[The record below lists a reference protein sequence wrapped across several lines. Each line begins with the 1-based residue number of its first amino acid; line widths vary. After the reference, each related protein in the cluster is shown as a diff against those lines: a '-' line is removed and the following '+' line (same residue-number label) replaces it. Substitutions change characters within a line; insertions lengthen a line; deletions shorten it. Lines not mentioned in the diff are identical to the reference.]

1 MKKISLIKGIFI
13 GISSLLLISSDIF
26 AGEIIV
32 PWRAKKEI
40 VKQGS
45 SFEIWFKKEPAESIV
60 SVTLAGPFNS
70 IPLRIKRN
78 KTGLWYFDEF
88 THATYN
94 CSLSVVVPSGTPI
107 ELYDLLVQTSS
118 GTYTSRSAVKVIDK
132 YLSHYYICH
141 FTDPHVAVSW
151 ANNGNATAPI
161 MQALAE
167 IISVIDPELAVCTG
181 DNIIGFSRTKEI
193 PASFSQRWDSFWDG
207 PAPDGFGG
215 VHNIRVPVFATT
227 GNNDYDKFKAI
238 QDTNKMFKLSDW
250 NIFCGMRVFGF
261 SYDQTRFLAF
271 DDFLGELKD
280 HAPFTGTCKDFPEFQ
295 VTALEK
301 YLSVAGPGKLRI
313 VLQHSPV
320 RVNETFCN
328 NHQVPLVLSGH
339 IHKDQVTTIGTTPT
353 NVCATENVCFAE
365 YWSPGYPPPA
375 SAFTKIRIVEVNNN
389 VIVSN
394 QTVNIMDYIHVM
406 NGLKDGKLLTVSFD
420 KPNNGKDSSVTA
432 TIVNKTDYS
441 FSGCKI
447 RFVMPKGKYSVDK
460 GTIQQSFS
468 NDLVTVYDVKIP
480 VGSSAS
486 VTVTIKYYI

>member
-1 MKKISLIKGIFI
+1 MKKIRLKTGVLLVICF
-13 GISSLLLISSDIF
+13 LLLISSDIL

-45 SFEIWFKKEPAESIV
+45 SFEIWFKKEPAESIISV
-60 SVTLAGPFNS
+60 SLAGPFNS
-70 IPLRIKRN
+70 VPLRIKQN
-78 KTGLWYFDEF
+78 KTGLWYFDDY

-94 CSLSVVVPSGTPI
+94 CNLSVAVPSGTPI
-107 ELYDLLVQTSS
+107 ELYDLLVKTSM

-151 ANNGNATAPI
+151 AKNGNATAPI
-161 MQALAE
+161 MQALGE

-193 PASFSQRWDSFWDG
+193 PDSFSQRWDAFWDG
-207 PAPDGFGG
+207 STSDGFGG
-215 VHNIRVPVFATT
+215 VHNSRVPVFATT

-238 QDTNKMFKLSDW
+238 QDTNKMYKLSDW

-261 SYDQTRFLAF
+261 SYDKTRFLAF

-280 HAPFTGTCKDFPEFQ
+280 HAPFTGTCKDFPELQ
-295 VTALEK
+295 ITALEK
-301 YLSVAGPGKLRI
+301 YLSVAGQGKLRI
-313 VLQHSPV
+313 VLQHSPA
-320 RVNETFCN
+320 RVNEAFCT
-328 NHQVPLVLSGH
+328 NHKVPLVLSGH
-339 IHKDQVTTIGTTPT
+339 IHKDQVKVIGTTPT
-353 NVCATENVCFAE
+353 NVCATENLCFAE
-365 YWSPGYPPPA
+365 YWSPGYPSPA

-389 VIVSN
+389 AIVSN
-394 QTVNIMDYIHVM
+394 QTVNVMDYIHVM
-406 NGLKDGKLLTVSFD
+406 NGLKDGKLLTVSYD
-420 KPNNGKDSSVTA
+420 KPNIGKDSSVTA
-432 TIVNKTDYS
+432 TIVNKTEYN

-447 RFVMPKGKYSVDK
+447 RFVMPKGKYSIDK
-460 GTIQQSFS
+460 GIIQQSFS
-468 NDLVTVYDVKIP
+468 NDLVTIYDVKIP

-486 VTVTIKYYI
+486 VTVTIK